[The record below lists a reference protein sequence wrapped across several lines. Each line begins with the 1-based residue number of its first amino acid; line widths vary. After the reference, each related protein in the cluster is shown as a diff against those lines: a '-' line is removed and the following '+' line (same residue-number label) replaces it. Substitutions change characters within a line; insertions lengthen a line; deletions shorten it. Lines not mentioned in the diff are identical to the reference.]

1 MAFAIFFLIAVISVY
16 IILCLVAGALCG
28 SSNFKKDVIYY
39 SVSSKASYER
49 LIKHLEHY
57 PENACKIV
65 CINNLE
71 VDELKEAL
79 LEQAKKFGF
88 KVI

>member
-1 MAFAIFFLIAVISVY
+1 MTFAILFLIAVISVY
-16 IILCLVAGALCG
+16 IIVCLVAGALCG
-28 SSNFKKDVIYY
+28 TSCCKKDIIYY
-39 SVSSKASYER
+39 SVSGKASYER
-49 LIKHLEHY
+49 LIKHLELN
-57 PENACKIV
+57 PQNACKIV

-71 VDELKEAL
+71 DNELKEAL